1 MSNPCV
7 IYITTLLV
15 FVGRCKDVL
24 ANPGNYASYHVYS
37 YLYLCYNGIREIAS
51 LSSVRQYRILP
62 FGFVTPVGHSLRFAP
77 AQCMGRPKP
86 PFRQLADNATGRYPG
101 T

>member
-1 MSNPCV
+1 M
-7 IYITTLLV
+7 
-15 FVGRCKDVL
+15 L

>member
-1 MSNPCV
+1 MM
-7 IYITTLLV
+7 ILYY
-15 FVGRCKDVL
+15 GRCKDVL
-24 ANPGNYASYHVYS
+24 AYPHLIASYAV
-37 YLYLCYNGIREIAS
+37 
-51 LSSVRQYRILP
+51 SVRQYRILP
-62 FGFVTPVGHSLRFAP
+62 FGFVTPFGRGLRFAP

>member
-1 MSNPCV
+1 M

-24 ANPGNYASYHVYS
+24 AYPGKYASYHV
-37 YLYLCYNGIREIAS
+37 
-51 LSSVRQYRILP
+51 SVRQYRILP
-62 FGFVTPVGHSLRFAP
+62 FGFVTSCGRALRFATG
-77 AQCMGRPKP
+77 QCMGHPKP

>member
-1 MSNPCV
+1 MPH
-7 IYITTLLV
+7 ITFT
-15 FVGRCKDVL
+15 
-24 ANPGNYASYHVYS
+24 HVYI
-37 YLYLCYNGIREIAS
+37 YFNGIREIAS